1 MNKRII
7 GTIES
12 VKANMS
18 QLEILESKLLV
29 DDFVMIDEVAL
40 Q

>member
-1 MNKRII
+1 MNKTMVI

-29 DDFVMIDEVAL
+29 DDFVIMEVE
-40 Q
+40 